1 MGLLRILSPINNPQE
16 VESFIDRNRGDS
28 FEKTKTQVLEVI
40 NSRIRWVRNNEED
53 LVAYLEGKSK
63 TSLGAIR

>member
-16 VESFIDRNRGDS
+16 VESIIDRNRGDS